1 MGLLGNFKWSRVIVN
16 VVGYNCAFVQYE
28 CKDWRLECRGD
39 TGETNEK
46 QNLSLS
52 LLLIWFNYSLMLV

>member
-16 VVGYNCAFVQYE
+16 VVGYNCAFVA
-28 CKDWRLECRGD
+28 KIGDWSVEETRR
-39 TGETNEK
+39 ETNEK

>member
-1 MGLLGNFKWSRVIVN
+1 MGLLGNFEWSRVIVN
-16 VVGYNCAFVQYE
+16 VVGYNCAFVHYE
-28 CKDWRLECRGD
+28 CKDWRLETRR
-39 TGETNEK
+39 ETNEK